1 MDNQQVGYAS
11 APKTKAYSSGSG
23 EQRIVTGGVIAQKV
37 GNRVTYFAVEYK
49 PSADIMTKVREL
61 EASGASEAA
70 ISALLRKTD
79 ATLAEIK
86 GGYSRIPSGDLKLM
100 KTAALREANLVD
112 ISADGNTEESTATEG
127 SEDAGVGSKYN

>member
-1 MDNQQVGYAS
+1 
-11 APKTKAYSSGSG
+11 
-23 EQRIVTGGVIAQKV
+23 
-37 GNRVTYFAVEYK
+37 
-49 PSADIMTKVREL
+49 MTKVRGL

-79 ATLAEIK
+79 ATLAPIK

-112 ISADGNTEESTATEG
+112 ISADGNTEEAAATEG